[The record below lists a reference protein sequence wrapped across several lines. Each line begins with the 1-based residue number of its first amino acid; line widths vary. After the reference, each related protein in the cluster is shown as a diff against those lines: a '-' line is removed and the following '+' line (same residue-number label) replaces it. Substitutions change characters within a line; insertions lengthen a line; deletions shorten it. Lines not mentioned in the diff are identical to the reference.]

1 MAITELNEVHK
12 ASWTER
18 MSGSFRGIVTGFGL
32 IVAAVCLLWWNEG
45 RAVKTAKA
53 LGEGAGA
60 VVSVPSDKVDP
71 ANEGKLVHVTGKADT
86 KDVLADPQFGISAT
100 AIRLVRSVEI
110 FQWVQ
115 YTDTRRIKKDGKEYD
130 ETTYTYKQEWC
141 RKPVDS
147 SAFKDS
153 SKVNPATTLP
163 FDDETKYASN
173 VTLGAFRL
181 SETDVRR
188 IGGEKPFKFA
198 DDYKTPEALTGAQL
212 QNGFIYLPVAAPSAA
227 SAVATVV
234 NAAVSSGN
242 GGSPLAG
249 GAAKPTGSPL
259 AGATGNS
266 GSPLAGASAKP
277 AGSPL
282 ASAATAVAATVSNV
296 ANAVVGGMR
305 SVAGQPMI
313 GDVRVKFEVV
323 EPHDISIVARQKGD
337 SFTAWTAKNGKSLS
351 FLRNGVVDAAEIF
364 ADAESGNKTMTWI
377 LRLVGFLLML
387 SGFKGVFGPI
397 STLVDVVPI
406 LSSIVSFG
414 VGLVSFLLAAALSLL
429 VIGIAWI
436 VYRPVL
442 GIALLVGAGAL
453 VVLVLTRKKA
463 APAPATK

>member
-12 ASWTER
+12 ASWMER

-32 IVAAVCLLWWNEG
+32 IVAAGCLLWWNEG

-53 LGEGAGA
+53 LDEGAGA

-71 ANEGKLVHVTGKADT
+71 DHEGKLVHVTGKADT
-86 KDVLADPQFGISAT
+86 KDVLADPRFGISAT

-115 YTDTRRIKKDGKEYD
+115 HADTRRVKKGDKEYD
-130 ETTYTYKQEWC
+130 ETTYSYKQEWC

-163 FDDETKYASN
+163 FDDETKFASN

-181 SETDVRR
+181 SESDVRR

-198 DDYKTPEALTGAQL
+198 DDYKAPEALTGAQL
-212 QNGFIYLPVAAPSAA
+212 QNGFIYLPVAAPSAV
-227 SAVATVV
+227 SAAAAVV

-242 GGSPLAG
+242 GGSPLVG
-249 GAAKPTGSPL
+249 GTAKPT
-259 AGATGNS
+259 
-266 GSPLAGASAKP
+266 
-277 AGSPL
+277 GSPL
-282 ASAATAVAATVSNV
+282 ASAATAATAAVSN
-296 ANAVVGGMR
+296 AASAVVGGMR

-364 ADAESGNKTMTWI
+364 ADAESGNRTLTWI

-429 VIGIAWI
+429 VVGIAWI

-453 VVLVLTRKKA
+453 VVFVLTRKKT